1 MTTFVQRL
9 FLAVLVVAP
18 SGGDAARAADGCS
31 SLVANFE
38 RAVASKSI
46 DAAKRAVGEI
56 ASDILCGARAEEFN
70 ARYTE
75 FLIAVAGDAATG
87 ADERRRALAAAED
100 AILVA
105 GAWRTAAALGDAYFR
120 LGERSKAFAWY
131 EKALSFMISRP
142 ASKTSASEKQILLA
156 KAGAAKSSDANER
169 MSDSQ
174 WLQSTRELDGKVGG
188 MYAPGLLREV
198 EVLSVP
204 LPVRFFTDETRFTP
218 EGEAAVAELAQ
229 AVKEQQLTR
238 LKLIG
243 HADPRGSDQHNL
255 DLSKRRV
262 EAVRAE
268 IARRGVKAR
277 IEIDWK
283 GSRQPF
289 DASVLPYAP
298 NEEERWALDRRV
310 EWVREKGKE

>member
-1 MTTFVQRL
+1 
-9 FLAVLVVAP
+9 LAW
-18 SGGDAARAADGCS
+18 SGVDAARAAGDCS
-31 SLVANFE
+31 SLIATFE

-56 ASDILCGARAEEFN
+56 ASDILCGARAEEFS
-70 ARYTE
+70 ARYSE

-87 ADERRRALAAAED
+87 TEERRRALDAAED
-100 AILVA
+100 AIAVA
-105 GAWRTAAALGDAYFR
+105 GAWRMAAALGDAYFR
-120 LGERSKAFAWY
+120 LDERSRAFAWY
-131 EKALSFMISRP
+131 EKALTFMTSRP
-142 ASKTSASEKQILLA
+142 ATRASASEKQALLA
-156 KAGAAKSSDANER
+156 KAGAAKSGAKEQSPEG
-169 MSDSQ
+169 Q
-174 WLQSTRELDGKVGG
+174 WLQSTRELDGKIGG

-229 AVKEQQLTR
+229 AANEQQLAR
-238 LKLIG
+238 LKLVG

-262 EAVRAE
+262 EAVRTE
-268 IARRGVKAR
+268 LTRRGVKAR
-277 IEIDWK
+277 IDVEWK

-289 DASVLPYAP
+289 DASVLPYTP
-298 NEEERWALDRRV
+298 NQEERWALDRRV
-310 EWVREKGKE
+310 EWVREKETE

>member
-9 FLAVLVVAP
+9 FLTVLLLAL
-18 SGGDAARAADGCS
+18 SGVDAARAAGDCS
-31 SLVANFE
+31 SLITTFE

-56 ASDILCGARAEEFN
+56 ASDILCGARAEEYQS
-70 ARYTE
+70 RYTE

-87 ADERRRALAAAED
+87 TEERRRALAAAED
-100 AILVA
+100 AIAVA
-105 GAWRTAAALGDAYFR
+105 GAWRAAAALGDAYFR
-120 LGERSKAFAWY
+120 LGERSKAFTWY
-131 EKALSFMISRP
+131 EKALSFMTSRP
-142 ASKTSASEKQILLA
+142 ATRASASEKQALLA
-156 KAGAAKSSDANER
+156 KAGAAKSGANEQAPEG
-169 MSDSQ
+169 Q
-174 WLQSTRELDGKVGG
+174 WLQSTRELDGRMGG

-238 LKLIG
+238 LRLIG

-255 DLSKRRV
+255 DLSRHRV

-268 IARRGVKAR
+268 LMRRGVKAR
-277 IEIDWK
+277 IDIDWK

-298 NEEERWALDRRV
+298 NQEDRWALDRRV
-310 EWVREKGKE
+310 EWMREAGAE

>member
-1 MTTFVQRL
+1 VTTFVQRL
-9 FLAVLVVAP
+9 FLTVLLLAL
-18 SGGDAARAADGCS
+18 SGVDAARAAGDCS
-31 SLVANFE
+31 SLITTFE

-56 ASDILCGARAEEFN
+56 ASDILCGARAEEYQS
-70 ARYTE
+70 RYTE

-87 ADERRRALAAAED
+87 TEERRRALAAAED
-100 AILVA
+100 AIAVA
-105 GAWRTAAALGDAYFR
+105 GAWRAAAALGDAYFR
-120 LGERSKAFAWY
+120 LGERSKAFTWY
-131 EKALSFMISRP
+131 EKALSFMTSRP
-142 ASKTSASEKQILLA
+142 ATRASASEKQALLA
-156 KAGAAKSSDANER
+156 KAGAAKSGANEQAPEG
-169 MSDSQ
+169 Q
-174 WLQSTRELDGKVGG
+174 WLQSTRELDGRMGG

-238 LKLIG
+238 LRLIG

-255 DLSKRRV
+255 DLSRRRV

-268 IARRGVKAR
+268 LMRRGVKAR
-277 IEIDWK
+277 IDIDWK

-298 NEEERWALDRRV
+298 NQEDRWALDRRV
-310 EWVREKGKE
+310 EWMREAGAE